1 LSYASKKGSFITN
14 RFVFLNFKQSGLQK
28 PPARSQEKPEEQDF
42 QEVSGLSE
50 SRAAEKKTTFY

>member
-14 RFVFLNFKQSGLQK
+14 KFVFLNFKQLDLQK
-28 PPARSQEKPEEQDF
+28 PPAGSLEKPEEQDF
-42 QEVSGLSE
+42 QEVSDLWE